1 MKKTLGTLRLLQST
15 SSTNDKG
22 RIVASNLND
31 ELFVEIMQ
39 FLTNDYIQVGLS
51 KKKIIKKVSKD
62 TQNDVNGWN
71 LLISGM
77 LNYLK
82 THNTGKDSDILVCQ
96 QYLESNVD
104 AEDRDFVSQILT
116 KEVKLGA
123 TSTLWNKNVPKE
135 LQVPVFD
142 VLLAKSYDDFVGKI
156 DSELKRGFVITKKLD
171 GLRCVAVIDNN
182 GQVKFFTRQG
192 KEYDGLIEIEQ
203 DIHKLG
209 LIGMV
214 LDGELLSDSEGSTNE
229 VYAETSSKARNKD
242 KNKTGLIY
250 NVFEILPLDEF
261 QNGKSKLNTID
272 RKELLH
278 DLLNRGDLNFV
289 KEVEMLYCGNDIP
302 QIDYWTRYALDSQ
315 WEGCMLSLN
324 KPYECKRSN
333 SLLKIKK
340 MLVGDCRCISVVE
353 GDGKNKGKL
362 GSIVIEF
369 EHEGNLHRCEC
380 GSGFN
385 DNERQLYFDKPELV
399 EGKIVEIQYFEISK
413 NQQGGV
419 GLRFP
424 VWLGRIREDKS
435 EINMK

>member
-1 MKKTLGTLRLLQST
+1 MKNTLDTLRLLQST

-22 RIVASNLND
+22 KIISQNLND
-31 ELFVEIMQ
+31 ELFVEVMQ

-51 KKKIIKKVSKD
+51 KKKIAKKVQTD
-62 TQNDVNGWN
+62 LLPQEAVN
-71 LLISGM
+71 IRGM
-77 LNYLK
+77 IDYLK
-82 THNTGKDSDILVCQ
+82 QNNTGRDLDIGVCKH
-96 QYLESNVD
+96 YLLNHVD
-104 AEDRDFVSQILT
+104 ENDREFVSQILT
-116 KEVKLGA
+116 KEIKLGA
-123 TSTLWNKNVPKE
+123 TSTLWNKSVPKE

-142 VLLAKSYDDFVGKI
+142 VLLAKSYDDFIGKI
-156 DSELKRGFVITKKLD
+156 DSELKRGFIVTKKLD
-171 GLRCVAVIDNN
+171 GLRCVAVIDKNS
-182 GQVKFFTRQG
+182 QVKFFTRQG
-192 KEYDGLIEIEQ
+192 KEYEGLIEIEQ
-203 DIHKLG
+203 DIFKLG
-209 LIGMV
+209 LTNMV

-272 RKELLH
+272 RKEFLH
-278 DLLNRGDLNFV
+278 NLLNRDDLKFV
-289 KEVEMLYCGNDIP
+289 KEVEMLYCGNDVS
-302 QIDYWTRYALDSQ
+302 QIDYWTRYALDNQ

-362 GSIVIEF
+362 GAIVIEF
-369 EHEGNLHRCEC
+369 EHEGKLHRCEC

-413 NQQGGV
+413 NQNGGV

>member
-1 MKKTLGTLRLLQST
+1 MKKTLDTLRLLQST

-22 RIVASNLND
+22 RIIANNIND
-31 ELFVEIMQ
+31 ELFVEVMQ

-51 KKKIIKKVSKD
+51 KKKIAKKVALVEIPIEVGVKD
-62 TQNDVNGWN
+62 M
-71 LLISGM
+71 I
-77 LNYLK
+77 NYLK
-82 THNTGKDSDILVCQ
+82 ENNTGRDLDIGVCKH
-96 QYLESNVD
+96 YLLNQVD
-104 AEDRDFVSQILT
+104 EEDRDFVSQILT

-156 DSELKRGFVITKKLD
+156 NLELKRGFVITKKLD
-171 GLRCVAVIDNN
+171 GLRCVAIIDNN

-192 KEYDGLIEIEQ
+192 KEYDGLVEIEQ

-209 LIGMV
+209 LGGMV

-261 QNGKSKLNTID
+261 QNGKSKFNTVD

-278 DLLNRGDLNFV
+278 DLLNRDGLNFV
-289 KEVEMLYCGNDIP
+289 KEVEMLYCGNDIS
-302 QIDYWTRYALDSQ
+302 QIDYWTRHALDNQ

-340 MLVGDCRCISVVE
+340 FKTCDLKIIGFDRGE
-353 GDGKNKGKL
+353 GRLSNTL
-362 GSIVIEF
+362 GSLIVEYKENTVGI
-369 EHEGNLHRCEC
+369 
-380 GSGFN
+380 GSGFTEE
-385 DNERQLYFDKPELV
+385 ERDDIWNNQDKYLNR
-399 EGKIVEIQYFEISK
+399 IVETKYFEESVDSK
-413 NQQGGV
+413 TK
-419 GLRFP
+419 LKSIRFP
-424 VWLGRIREDKS
+424 VFVRIREEGKCVS
-435 EINMK
+435 YE